1 MGSVAS
7 TVSDTMSSLTLVIS
21 AALLMGHLPPTEAGL
36 LGAGHGAGSCAAF
49 PNRTPSYELDHI
61 AGCPRYAECCSEFG
75 YCHSRDSW
83 ESGNFRDCNGVSN
96 GQPLE
101 GGVIREEAIEA
112 AKGDGKVTPDFLGVS
127 VQVWE
132 SQVNHAI
139 QFLSSSSSS
148 SSSISSSSSTS
159 SSSSL
164 SNSLS
169 SSSISTSSL
178 VAQILA
184 VLQPQ
189 VSQAVQTALS
199 TQKQSDNR
207 FTSSSSQDFSDS
219 FSGSQFSNFQD
230 SSLFSNSQDSS
241 FTSNSLDSSSFSN
254 SGLDTSSISRPVLG
268 PSSQTSSTTPDI
280 SALVSLIIKQLE
292 PEIASAVQAAT

>member
-21 AALLMGHLPPTEAGL
+21 AALLMGHLPSIEAGL

-49 PNRTPSYELDHI
+49 PNRTPSYELDHV

-148 SSSISSSSSTS
+148 SSISSSSSTSSS

-207 FTSSSSQDFSDS
+207 FTSSSAQDTSSFSDS
-219 FSGSQFSNFQD
+219 FSGSQISNFQD

-254 SGLDTSSISRPVLG
+254 SVLDTSSISRPVLG
-268 PSSQTSSTTPDI
+268 PSSTTPDI

-292 PEIASAVQAAT
+292 PEIASAVQ